1 MYALNLAED
10 GRILSATYPKYAPA
24 DAVIVNA
31 LPEGDIADYL
41 YINGEF
47 IYNPIP
53 IPEPEVVPTQE
64 ERIAAL
70 EEDNKILKEENA
82 MLTECVL
89 ELSSIVY
96 A

>member
-10 GRILSATYPKYAPA
+10 GRILSATYPKYATA
-24 DAVIVNA
+24 NAVIVNA
-31 LPEGDIADYL
+31 LPEGNIADYL

-70 EEDNKILKEENA
+70 EEDNKTLKEENA
-82 MLTECVL
+82 MLTECIL